1 MGLKF
6 SHNFPHHILGCHRFQ
21 IAYRLQQLWLGLV
34 ESVLKCHHASDLKGN
49 IIAFNRMHF
58 SVINTYLDIASKG
71 TGQRSVTHFLHD
83 AFLDGTQNKNID
95 SAADNAIIKSQLSAT
110 GKSHHTVSTSSTD
123 RKSGV

>member
-34 ESVLKCHHASDLKGN
+34 DSVLKCHHAGDLKGN
-49 IIAFNRMHF
+49 IIAVNRMHF
-58 SVINTYLDIASKG
+58 SVINTYPDIAYKG

-83 AFLDGTQNKNID
+83 AFLRSDE
-95 SAADNAIIKSQLSAT
+95 
-110 GKSHHTVSTSSTD
+110 HTSELQSLMRNSYAVLD
-123 RKSGV
+123 LKKK